1 MIEPPLGL
9 KLRQLRED
17 AQISLR
23 EFAKRL
29 KVSAAFLSDVELGRR
44 HPSARILASIAKSLK
59 VPVEELR
66 RYDSRLPLSELRIL
80 AQADPRLGI
89 AFRAAITDVKTG
101 KLTSEELLNRIR
113 GPSKR

>member
-9 KLRQLRED
+9 KLRQLREN

-23 EFAKRL
+23 ALAKRL

-44 HPSARILASIAKSLK
+44 HPSARILAAVAKSLK
-59 VPVEELR
+59 VSVEELN

-89 AFRAAITDVKTG
+89 AFRAAINDVNTG
-101 KLTSEELLNRIR
+101 RLTPEELLNRIR